1 VDEYGGTYWTKE
13 RIEQPEKA
21 GQRRG
26 NWGYGKSA
34 EQVEDR
40 IKALTDVLLKHPNIA
55 GFTYT
60 QLTDVE
66 QEVNGIYTY
75 DRKAKFNIKR
85 LKGIF
90 GAPAAIENSKK

>member
-1 VDEYGGTYWTKE
+1 MRCFKE
-13 RIEQPEKA
+13 PSKCFLLFVITTIVFIGASANAE
-21 GQRRG
+21 GQIPR
-26 NWGYGKSA
+26 S
-34 EQVEDR
+34 E
-40 IKALTDVLLKHPNIA
+40 HPNIA

-75 DRKAKFNIKR
+75 NRKAKFNIKR

-90 GAPAAIENSKK
+90 GAPAAIENLKK